1 MKAVVF
7 IDVQNDFV
15 SGSLGSKWAEEVA
28 PKIIEFA
35 NECRDN
41 GYIMLAT
48 KDTHYEDYKET
59 LEGKLLPVT
68 HCYKYEFGSQWG
80 WQLVDGLAL
89 TKDNKVNI
97 IKGNI
102 IEKPTFGSFALLD
115 RFQKLFENVDS
126 IRTHN
131 IDHFQLTSSP
141 RFGMIN
147 EPLEEIII
155 CGFVTSICVISN
167 ALMLRA
173 KYPNVKITLRS
184 DLCADINEESHQ
196 AALTVMKNCQINVI

>member
-1 MKAVVF
+1 
-7 IDVQNDFV
+7 
-15 SGSLGSKWAEEVA
+15 
-28 PKIIEFA
+28 
-35 NECRDN
+35 
-41 GYIMLAT
+41 MLAT
-48 KDTHYEDYKET
+48 KDTHFDDYDET
-59 LEGKLLPVT
+59 LEGKLLPVK
-68 HCYKYEFGSQWG
+68 HCDKYESETSWG
-80 WQLVDGLAL
+80 WQLVDGLAV

-115 RFQKLFENVDS
+115 RFQKLFENILMRPYDINHFELKSPPTFGVVD
-126 IRTHN
+126 
-131 IDHFQLTSSP
+131 
-141 RFGMIN
+141 

-196 AALTVMKNCQINVI
+196 AALTVMRNCQINVE